1 MKDIFSEVRSKIKDI
16 NDETATHLY
25 RTYMLA
31 REFGEFLNLTNTE
44 ISNLGDGAVLHDLG
58 KYEIPQE
65 VLYKKGKLTDD
76 EFSIMKSHVLKATT
90 VLDMDVLDKNIVD
103 IILQHH
109 ERPDGKGYPYGL
121 KSENINKLAKIF
133 SLIDV
138 YDALT
143 TDRVYKKA
151 LSIDETLTLIN
162 KGLGTQF
169 DKEIGL
175 KFVDFV
181 LKRAKGEFNSSA
193 I

>member
-1 MKDIFSEVRSKIKDI
+1 MEHILSNVRNKINSI
-16 NDETATHLY
+16 NDETATHMY
-25 RTYMLA
+25 RTSKLA
-31 REFGEFLNLTNTE
+31 REFGVFLNLNDTE
-44 ISNLGDGAVLHDLG
+44 ISNLADGALLHDLG

-65 VLYKKGKLTDD
+65 VLYKKGKLNDE
-76 EFSIMKSHVLKATT
+76 EFSVMKSHVLKAIV
-90 VLDMDVLDKNIVD
+90 VLDMEKLNKDIVD

-138 YDALT
+138 FDALT
-143 TDRVYKKA
+143 TERVYKKA
-151 LSIDETLTLIN
+151 LSLDETFTLIN

-175 KFVDFV
+175 KFMDFV
-181 LKRAKGEFNSSA
+181 LERAKSDFNSSA

>member
-1 MKDIFSEVRSKIKDI
+1 MKHILSEVRNKINSI

-25 RTYMLA
+25 RTSELVK
-31 REFGEFLNLTNTE
+31 EFGEFLNLTDTE
-44 ISNLGDGAVLHDLG
+44 ISNLTDGAMLHDLG

-76 EFSIMKSHVLKATT
+76 EFLIMKSHVLKATM
-90 VLDMDVLDKNIVD
+90 VLDMGKFEENIVD

-121 KSENINKLAKIF
+121 KSENINKLSKIF

-138 YDALT
+138 FDALT
-143 TDRVYKKA
+143 TERAYKKA
-151 LSIDETLTLIN
+151 MNIDETLILIN

-175 KFVDFV
+175 KFVNFV
-181 LKRAKGEFNSSA
+181 LQRANTDVNSSV